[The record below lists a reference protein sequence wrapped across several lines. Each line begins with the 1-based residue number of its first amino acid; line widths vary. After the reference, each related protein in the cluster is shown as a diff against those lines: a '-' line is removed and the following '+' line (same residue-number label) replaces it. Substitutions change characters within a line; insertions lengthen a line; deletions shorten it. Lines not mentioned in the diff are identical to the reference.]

1 MAGLLIPLSAIL
13 RDPGGVLR
21 NAGSVKFSGIR
32 QVPQFTLRHNTVSED
47 VGECALGC
55 SEGTGGFDAVVSRRL
70 DNSGSVLKAPHEAKG
85 FIIFPS
91 AEAISL

>member
-1 MAGLLIPLSAIL
+1 MQPFVAV
-13 RDPGGVLR
+13 GV
-21 NAGSVKFSGIR
+21 VE
-32 QVPQFTLRHNTVSED
+32 VPVFTLRHNTVSED
-47 VGECALGC
+47 VDERALGC

-70 DNSGSVLKAPHEAKG
+70 NNSGSVLKAPHEAKG

>member
-1 MAGLLIPLSAIL
+1 MLPCVLVSKD
-13 RDPGGVLR
+13 RCTSGVQPFV
-21 NAGSVKFSGIR
+21 AVGVVE
-32 QVPQFTLRHNTVSED
+32 VPVFTLRHNTVSED
-47 VGECALGC
+47 VDECALGC

-70 DNSGSVLKAPHEAKG
+70 NNSGSVLKAPHEAKG